1 MNTMESVGVFLEL
14 QQRSS
19 PAAKLSG
26 QAKGPD
32 SCSDSVNILYSK

>member
-1 MNTMESVGVFLEL
+1 MLLEL
-14 QQRSS
+14 QQRPT
-19 PAAKLSG
+19 PAAHLSG